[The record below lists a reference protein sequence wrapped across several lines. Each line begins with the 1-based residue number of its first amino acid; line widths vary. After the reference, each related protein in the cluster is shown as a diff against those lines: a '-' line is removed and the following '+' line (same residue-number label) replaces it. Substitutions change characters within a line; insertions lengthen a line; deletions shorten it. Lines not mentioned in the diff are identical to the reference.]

1 MNACPICGAETEELD
16 RTGVAE
22 GFDCP
27 RHGKFKVSGSV
38 LGSDAYLNAPSPQW
52 EAALEKVRR
61 RTIQDATPCI
71 TTSDFL

>member
-1 MNACPICGAETEELD
+1 MNACPICGARTEEFD

-38 LGSDAYLNAPSPQW
+38 LGSDAYLNSKSAMGGRAGKGQ
-52 EAALEKVRR
+52 
-61 RTIQDATPCI
+61 TPDDTGCD
-71 TTSDFL
+71 TLHHHV